1 MSNDN
6 DISGKL
12 AAAVR
17 AAALQGQPL
26 AIRGGGSKR
35 FLTGE
40 SAGDTL
46 DVTDHRGIVNY
57 EPTEL
62 VLTARAGTPLREIEA
77 ALAGH
82 NQMIAF
88 EPPHFGPNAT
98 LGGTIACNLSGP
110 RRPWTG
116 AARDFVLGTTI
127 VNGRGEILKF
137 GGEVMKNVA
146 GYDVSR
152 LMAGARGALGVLLDV
167 SLKVLPRPAHEL
179 TLALEMTA
187 DEAIERMNRWAGQPL
202 PLTGACHSGETLYV
216 RLSGSETAV
225 RAAQARIGG
234 AEYDKGAGY
243 WIDLREQRRAFFGGE
258 TPLWRLSV
266 PPAAPMLRLP
276 GKWKLDWGGAQRWLK
291 SDAPPEEVHRA
302 AVAAGGHAQPWRG
315 IAGPATAPLPA
326 VLQHL
331 HERLKQAFDPA
342 GLFNASTA

>member
-1 MSNDN
+1 MIDN
-6 DISGKL
+6 DIANQL
-12 AAAVR
+12 AETVRR
-17 AAALQGQPL
+17 AAGTHTPL
-26 AIRGGGSKR
+26 AIRGNGSKR

-40 SAGDTL
+40 SVGETL
-46 DVTDHRGIVNY
+46 DVTGHRGIVNY

-62 VLTARAGTPLREIEA
+62 VLTARAGMPLQEIEST
-77 ALAGH
+77 LAEH
-82 NQMIAF
+82 RQMLAF
-88 EPPHFGPNAT
+88 EPPHFGEDAT

-110 RRPWTG
+110 RRPWAG
-116 AARDFVLGTTI
+116 AARDHVLGTRI
-127 VNGRGEILKF
+127 INGRGEILKF

-146 GYDVSR
+146 GYDISR
-152 LMAGARGALGVLLDV
+152 LMAGARGTLGVLLDV

-202 PLTGACHSGETLYV
+202 PLTGACHSGETLYL

-234 AEYDKGAGY
+234 AEYGKGAGY

-258 TPLWRLSV
+258 VPLWRFSV
-266 PPAAPMLRLP
+266 PPATPMLRLP

-302 AVAAGGHAQPWRG
+302 AVAAGGRAQPWRG
-315 IAGPATAPLPA
+315 IASPVTAPLPA

-331 HERLKQAFDPA
+331 HERLRQAFDPA
-342 GLFNASTA
+342 GLFNASAT